1 MMTKEDGF
9 TMRERVALRILRL
22 MFLIVAPYQDYDH
35 KNKDAMGDL
44 FND

>member
-1 MMTKEDGF
+1 MSKDVLT
-9 TMRERVALRILRL
+9 TREKMALKILRV

-35 KNKDAMGDL
+35 KNKHAMEDL

>member
-1 MMTKEDGF
+1 MTKEDDW
-9 TMRERVALRILRL
+9 TMRERAALRILRL

-35 KNKDAMGDL
+35 KNKSAMEDL